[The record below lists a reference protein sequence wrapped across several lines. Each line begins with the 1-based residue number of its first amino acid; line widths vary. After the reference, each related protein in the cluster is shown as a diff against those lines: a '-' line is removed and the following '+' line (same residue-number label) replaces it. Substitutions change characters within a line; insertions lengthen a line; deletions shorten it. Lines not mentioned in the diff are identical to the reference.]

1 MGVAAILVVEG
12 EDQIPGVEEEE
23 GAMTIGIL
31 TLEIWEWM
39 ILIDL
44 QSQNRRIGRTR
55 ETLLRE

>member
-12 EDQIPGVEEEE
+12 GDQIPGVEEEE
-23 GAMTIGIL
+23 GVMKIGIL

-44 QSQNRRIGRTR
+44 
-55 ETLLRE
+55 